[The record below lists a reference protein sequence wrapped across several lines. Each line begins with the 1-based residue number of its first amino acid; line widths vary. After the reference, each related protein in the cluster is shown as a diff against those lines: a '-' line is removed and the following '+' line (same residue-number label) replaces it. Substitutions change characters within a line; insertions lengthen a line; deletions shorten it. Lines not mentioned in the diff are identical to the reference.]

1 MFSSVSKTS
10 SMFYLTQRTS
20 FHTGC
25 ASHWWHSCCDEV
37 FAEAGMA
44 LWWLYDGV
52 QLRAVPDQH
61 RINTEHC
68 DILDGFL
75 RSLVKLLRRT
85 WPVFLT
91 WILARRASFCHWRGS
106 KMVIMDDS
114 ESSSPLCTRVSGAS
128 KRQGTWRYC
137 TWVAI
142 EMSIFH
148 LFSWRFED
156 HKAGSRPRRGNVCP
170 EGAVGKIT
178 GKEAF
183 GGSWSRKL
191 SGESWWYLMIV
202 DD

>member
-1 MFSSVSKTS
+1 MFSLVSKTS
-10 SMFYLTQRTS
+10 SMFYLTQRTR

-106 KMVIMDDS
+106 KMMVIMNDS
-114 ESSSPLCTRVSGAS
+114 AESSSPLCTRVSGAS

-142 EMSIFH
+142 GMSIFH

-156 HKAGSRPRRGNVCP
+156 RKAGSRPRRGNVCP

-183 GGSWSRKL
+183 GGSWSRKV
-191 SGESWWYLMIV
+191 SGESWW
-202 DD
+202 

>member
-1 MFSSVSKTS
+1 MK
-10 SMFYLTQRTS
+10 YLLKL
-20 FHTGC
+20 G
-25 ASHWWHSCCDEV
+25 
-37 FAEAGMA
+37 
-44 LWWLYDGV
+44 WLFGDCMTV
-52 QLRAVPDQH
+52 CSWELCQ
-61 RINTEHC
+61 INTGSTHC

-106 KMVIMDDS
+106 KMMVIMDDS

-156 HKAGSRPRRGNVCP
+156 HKAGLKTQAWKCVPRGSRRKNYRQ
-170 EGAVGKIT
+170 
-178 GKEAF
+178 
-183 GGSWSRKL
+183 GGVWWKL
-191 SGESWWYLMIV
+191 VTKGEWWKLMIFDDSWWLGGGF
-202 DD
+202 